1 MSLLA
6 YLVAVKPNVEFSRG
20 EPLRD
25 AAAVDDA
32 RQCVQDCEDEH
43 VVHRRLGDR
52 SLQSQ
57 GDDAVKE
64 RNGREHD
71 HEPEA
76 HHPECS
82 VLPPVELVRQ

>member
-1 MSLLA
+1 M
-6 YLVAVKPNVEFSRG
+6 AVKPNVKSSRG

-32 RQCVQDCEDEH
+32 RQRVQDREDEH
-43 VVHRRLGDR
+43 VVQRRLGDR
-52 SLQSQ
+52 PLHSH

-64 RNGREHD
+64 GDSRECD
-71 HEPEA
+71 DEPEA